1 MNRLVKKYRL
11 KMKTLVVCLATLGA
25 VVGTSVW
32 ATLNQHAAETPIGPS
47 LLEVV
52 KAEAAQMNV
61 YPIATLAPFR
71 FECANMEHWGVYT
84 DLTFERYLPFY
95 RFKTKACVAT
105 RAEIDEC
112 VAQFDAL
119 SPKERALVLTA
130 IYIAER
136 APSVEADRRDVVR
149 RYPKKSRVVRPHFP
163 FLALQGIE
171 ITGRRELVF
180 YPAKSRSLKLD
191 AKTRNAWGTA
201 VERARSS
208 EEIAFDALPE
218 VAEKNPEDL
227 KAAWEKDVLAQLA
240 EVNNLF
246 NLGISETEWRTRID
260 AWEFSNGTAEPKID
274 AFLAA
279 VDAATREKPESPEA
293 RRAAALRDF
302 YFTTQPMDGMNS
314 FMKESAAPASAEP
327 VTLAQV
333 ADFLFGDNN
342 EALRR

>member
-1 MNRLVKKYRL
+1 MNTWVKKERL
-11 KMKTLVVCLATLGA
+11 KARTFVVGLLTFGA

-32 ATLNQHAAETPIGPS
+32 AALAQHDAKTPIGPS

-112 VAQFDAL
+112 VAQFDTL

-149 RYPKKSRVVRPHFP
+149 RYPKKSRFVRPHFP
-163 FLALQGIE
+163 FVALRAIE

-180 YPAKSRSLKLD
+180 YPAQSRSPKLD
-191 AKTRNAWGTA
+191 AKTRNAWGKA

-208 EEIAFDALPE
+208 KEIAFDALPE
-218 VAEKNPEDL
+218 VAEKNREEL
-227 KAAWEKDVLAQLA
+227 KAAWEKDALAQLA

-246 NLGISETEWRTRID
+246 NLGISETEWRTQID
-260 AWEFSNGTAEPKID
+260 AWEFSNGTAEQKID

-279 VDAATREKPESPEA
+279 VDAVTRKKPESPEA

-314 FMKESAAPASAEP
+314 FMKKSAAPASAEP
-327 VTLAQV
+327 ITLAQV
-333 ADFLFGDNN
+333 ADFLFDDKN
-342 EALRR
+342 EASRR

>member
-1 MNRLVKKYRL
+1 MNSWVKKDRL
-11 KMKTLVVCLATLGA
+11 KARTFVVGLLTFGV

-32 ATLNQHAAETPIGPS
+32 AALAQHDAKTPIGPS

-52 KAEAAQMNV
+52 KAEAAQMDV

-112 VAQFDAL
+112 VAQFDTL

-149 RYPKKSRVVRPHFP
+149 RYPKKSRFVRPHFP
-163 FLALQGIE
+163 FVALRAIE

-180 YPAKSRSLKLD
+180 YPERLGEGGRTRPFEQRNRLRRASGSRRKESRRTESRLGK
-191 AKTRNAWGTA
+191 G
-201 VERARSS
+201 RARS
-208 EEIAFDALPE
+208 
-218 VAEKNPEDL
+218 
-227 KAAWEKDVLAQLA
+227 
-240 EVNNLF
+240 
-246 NLGISETEWRTRID
+246 TRR
-260 AWEFSNGTAEPKID
+260 S
-274 AFLAA
+274 
-279 VDAATREKPESPEA
+279 
-293 RRAAALRDF
+293 
-302 YFTTQPMDGMNS
+302 
-314 FMKESAAPASAEP
+314 
-327 VTLAQV
+327 
-333 ADFLFGDNN
+333 
-342 EALRR
+342 